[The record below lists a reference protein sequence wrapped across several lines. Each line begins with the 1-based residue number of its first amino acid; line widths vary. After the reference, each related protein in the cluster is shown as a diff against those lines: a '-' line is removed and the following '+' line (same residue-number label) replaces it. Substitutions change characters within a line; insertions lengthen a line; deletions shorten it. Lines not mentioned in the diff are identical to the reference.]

1 MKINIPEVKE
11 TNKGW
16 NPYVAG
22 IWLGLLA
29 IVSVYLTTTLLGK
42 STYLGASTTFVR
54 AAGFLFQTIDPEHV
68 AENIYYAKEKVKLD
82 WQFFVI
88 IGVLIGAFISS
99 KLDKSFKLESV
110 PPVWKKKF
118 GGSVVKRAIFS
129 ILGGIVAMIGAR
141 LADGCPSGHGLSGM
155 MQLSLSSFFAM
166 AMFFGFGILVANF
179 IYKKL

>member
-1 MKINIPEVKE
+1 MKIPEIKE
-11 TNKGW
+11 KNKGW

-29 IVSVYLTTTLLGK
+29 IASVYLTTTLLNK

-68 AENIYYAKEKVKLD
+68 AENVYYAKEK
-82 WQFFVI
+82 
-88 IGVLIGAFISS
+88 
-99 KLDKSFKLESV
+99 
-110 PPVWKKKF
+110 
-118 GGSVVKRAIFS
+118 IFS

>member
-11 TNKGW
+11 KNKGW

-22 IWLGLLA
+22 IYLGLLA
-29 IVSVYLTTTLLGK
+29 IASVYLTTTLLGK

-82 WQFFVI
+82 WQFFV
-88 IGVLIGAFISS
+88 LIGAFISS

-110 PPVWKKKF
+110 PPVWKQKF

-129 ILGGIVAMIGAR
+129 VLGGIVAMIGAR

>member
-1 MKINIPEVKE
+1 MKIKIPEVKE
-11 TNKGW
+11 KNKGW
-16 NPYVAG
+16 NPYIAG

-29 IVSVYLTTTLLGK
+29 IISVYLTTTLLGK

-68 AENIYYAKEKVKLD
+68 AENAYYAKEKVKLD

-110 PPVWKKKF
+110 
-118 GGSVVKRAIFS
+118 
-129 ILGGIVAMIGAR
+129 
-141 LADGCPSGHGLSGM
+141 
-155 MQLSLSSFFAM
+155 LSSLETKIWWLCCKTSSLFCARWNCCYDWRKTCRWLPEWTRFEWDDAT
-166 AMFFGFGILVANF
+166 FNEFILCNGYVFWFRN
-179 IYKKL
+179 ISC